1 VSIVLSKKINENFIT
16 KNFILIIASIYLLK
30 IIVVKLEEIMVWE
43 YHNITIIH
51 LPKITE
57 THAMV

>member
-1 VSIVLSKKINENFIT
+1 MSIVLSKKINENFIT
-16 KNFILIIASIYLLK
+16 KKFILIIASIYLLK
-30 IIVVKLEEIMVWE
+30 IIVVKLEKIMVWE

-57 THAMV
+57 TQ